1 MKKTII
7 TLMALAGVAMAES
20 TWEWQTLTL
29 TTPTGGNFTPGA
41 NDNSGNTVINWSE
54 DTRNLY
60 SWQMSFDLTV
70 KQFASGNAPANDS
83 TLNNIFGTTT
93 PSGAGGY
100 VLSLTN
106 KGGLV
111 LTLGQY
117 GDALIASESGV
128 VDMGD
133 GTNFGEATAVT
144 LSFTNYVSE
153 TSDAASVGGIFSLS
167 VDGTEVGTYT
177 VNEASA
183 NTIFGKNGNTKIWT
197 NGKNQYFTNIVM
209 AKGGNIVIP
218 EPATATLSLLALAG
232 LTMRRRRK

>member
-7 TLMALAGVAMAES
+7 TLMVLAGVAMAES
-20 TWEWQTLTL
+20 TWAWQTLTL
-29 TTPTGGNFTPGA
+29 TTPNGGNFTPTGDA
-41 NDNSGNTVINWSE
+41 AAGNTVINWSE
-54 DTRNLY
+54 TTGNLY

-70 KQFASGNAPANDS
+70 KQFASGNAPNGDN
-83 TLNNIFGTTT
+83 TLNNIFGTTS

-111 LTLGQY
+111 LTLGQS
-117 GDALIASESGV
+117 GKALIASESGV

-133 GTNFGEATAVT
+133 GTNFGEATAVS

-177 VNEASA
+177 VNEAST
-183 NTIFGKNGNTKIWT
+183 NTIFGKNGSTKIWT
-197 NGKNQYFTNIVM
+197 NGKNQHFTNIVM
-209 AKGGNIVIP
+209 AKGGNIVVP

-232 LTMRRRRK
+232 LAAHRRRK